1 MVASPPTDRVV
12 AVVEL
17 IAAAAPVGLSVSE
30 VAARLDL
37 NRSTATA
44 VLAALESPG
53 WVQRGADRLYTL
65 GPGLL
70 AVADAVHARVRPP
83 DDAAEVL
90 AGLAERVGCGAALSL
105 VGTDHVVF
113 LVVEPG
119 PGLVPAGIEVG
130 TRLPLRPPAGASVM
144 PWRPAAERAA
154 WLAHA
159 PELAP
164 ALDTIRS
171 HGVAAWRPRTDS
183 TELLAVLRDVVGLLD
198 EHPGRTALRARVRTQ
213 LASISAHP
221 YTDADLTSDE
231 PLPLSYLAA
240 PVRDPR
246 GRPTHE
252 LQIGPLRNA
261 VGPTERHTYITEL
274 RATAAHLS
282 TMAHPRHVDASDS
295 GPRR

>member
-17 IAAAAPVGLSVSE
+17 LAAAPGGLSVSE

-44 VLAALESPG
+44 VLAALEAPG
-53 WVQRGADRLYTL
+53 WVQRGPDRLYTL

-70 AVADAVHARVRPP
+70 AVADAVHARVGLPAG
-83 DDAAEVL
+83 AAQVL
-90 AGLAERVGCGAALSL
+90 AALAARVGCGVALSL
-105 VGTDHVVF
+105 VGVDHVVF
-113 LVVEPG
+113 LAVEPG
-119 PGLVPAGIEVG
+119 PGRLPAGIRVG

-159 PELAP
+159 PELA
-164 ALDTIRS
+164 ATLDTVRA
-171 HGVAAWRPRTDS
+171 HGVAAWRPRADS

-198 EHPGRTALRARVRTQ
+198 EHPGRTGLRERVRDQ
-213 LASISAHP
+213 LASIGAHP
-221 YTDADLTSDE
+221 YTDAELTSDR

-240 PVRDPR
+240 PVRNAR
-246 GRPTHE
+246 GHPTHE

-261 VGPTERHTYITEL
+261 VTPTERHEYISEL
-274 RATAAHLS
+274 RTAAARLS
-282 TMAHPRHVDASDS
+282 ARTTA
-295 GPRR
+295 

>member
-17 IAAAAPVGLSVSE
+17 LAAAPRGLSVSE

-44 VLAALESPG
+44 VLAALAAPG
-53 WVQRGADRLYTL
+53 WVQRGPDRLYTL

-70 AVADAVHARVRPP
+70 AVADAVHARVRLPAG
-83 DDAAEVL
+83 AAQVL
-90 AGLAERVGCGAALSL
+90 ATLAGRVGCGVALSL
-105 VGTDHVVF
+105 VGVDHVVF
-113 LVVEPG
+113 LAVEPG
-119 PGLVPAGIEVG
+119 PGLLPAGIEVG

-159 PELAP
+159 PELA
-164 ALDTIRS
+164 ATLDTIRA

-183 TELLAVLRDVVGLLD
+183 AELLTVLRDVVGLLD
-198 EHPGRTALRARVRTQ
+198 EHPGRTGLRERVREQ

-221 YTDADLTSDE
+221 YTEAELTSDH

-240 PVRDPR
+240 PIRDTH
-246 GRPTHE
+246 GHPTHE
-252 LQIGPLRNA
+252 LQIGPLRDA
-261 VGPTERHTYITEL
+261 VGPTERHKYITAL
-274 RATAAHLS
+274 QTAATHLS
-282 TMAHPRHVDASDS
+282 PTPHHDS
-295 GPRR
+295 TPNPPPPQR